1 MLLLEHL
8 PLERGES
15 PVCPPHSS
23 DATQLSLDLA
33 LALGVPEARI
43 SLPDAV
49 EGMVCALIEGD
60 GCCCRVRVMQFSEPL
75 DLYFHHKEQARVYG
89 LKPQNL
95 IGGVVQLSGPF
106 LGSIAGHW

>member
-1 MLLLEHL
+1 MKHVSSPCQLWVCLLEHL

-33 LALGVPEARI
+33 LTLGVPEARV

-75 DLYFHHKEQARVYG
+75 DLYFHHKEQARVWFEVTE
-89 LKPQNL
+89 PDWRCCATQ
-95 IGGVVQLSGPF
+95 
-106 LGSIAGHW
+106 